1 MQSLHVVA
9 PPVEY
14 FPATQR
20 LPMRLPAVA
29 PVEHA
34 YPGSHARQSDVPP
47 GLYLPGP
54 QGDPADVVEPRP
66 HDDPA
71 GAAQSLHAD
80 APATLNRPTAHWPE
94 HVLAVAPGVFPKYPA
109 VQL

>member
-20 LPMRLPAVA
+20 LVTRLPAVA

-71 GAAQSLHAD
+71 GAAQLLHD
-80 APATLNRPTAHWPE
+80 AALPVENRPMPHCC
-94 HVLAVAPGVFPKYPA
+94 AVDDVEPA
-109 VQL
+109 GHA